1 MRTEV
6 TKMKKS
12 QKAFKKAPAPGQ
24 IEFDPLPRS
33 KGNFR
38 ALTLLPISDNL
49 LNHHNSPPQTLRAS
63 LHLVRFSN

>member
-24 IEFDPLPRS
+24 TEFDPLPRS

-49 LNHHNSPPQTLRAS
+49 LNRHKYLIMTTSMLNYRYTQ
-63 LHLVRFSN
+63 